1 MRIDIV
7 GKHLA
12 ITDAIRTYAEQKA
25 EKLTKVFDGT
35 QQIRVYLEKSH
46 HANGEYEIEVVA
58 DVVKHDDFVAKVKH
72 ADLYAGIDV
81 ACDKCLRQLR
91 DFKDKLRS

>member
-1 MRIDIV
+1 MRIDVV
-7 GKHLA
+7 GKHLE
-12 ITDAIRTYAEQKA
+12 ITPTVLAYAEQKA

-46 HANGEYEIEVVA
+46 HKNGEFEIEVVA
-58 DVVKHDDFVAKVKH
+58 DVVGHDDFVAKVTH
-72 ADLYAGIDV
+72 PDLYAGIDV
-81 ACDKCLRQLR
+81 GVDKCLRQLR